1 MERVYRW
8 ATTPGPGNSWRP
20 SLTNPKRGVMS
31 RHPLLRLSL
40 ILPVVALLSA
50 CGDARGEAGNGRG
63 GNNPGGGP
71 GGGGPGGGGNRPGG
85 PGTPGGPGARPAPVE
100 VVTVSRGTLARTSTV
115 AGILEPIRTVGVN
128 AQMSGA
134 LLSVNAEEG
143 NYVRQGQVLAQID
156 ARELEAQLKSAE
168 ASLELAESTAKRSDD
183 LWKQRI
189 ITAQEYERDRAALA
203 SARASLDGLKTR
215 LGYSV
220 VRSPISGV
228 ITEKRLETGD
238 IASPNT
244 RLFSVAE
251 TSTLVSRVMVSEL
264 DVPLLRAGASVDVS
278 VDALGGA
285 RVPGRIRRVFP
296 SADSV
301 TRLVPVEVAL
311 TGSALSQLRPG
322 FTIRATFRLGSR
334 DDALFIPTRAVMGP
348 VGARSV
354 VVVRQG
360 KSERRIVRVG
370 PDIDGKLEVLE
381 GLALGDTVIVA
392 GQALLRDGS
401 TVRIVPPLSPGE
413 GAVPEGSDTPSTAA
427 TMG

>member
-1 MERVYRW
+1 
-8 ATTPGPGNSWRP
+8 
-20 SLTNPKRGVMS
+20 MS

-40 ILPVVALLSA
+40 IFPVVAILSA
-50 CGDARGEAGNGRG
+50 CGDARGEAGKQGG
-63 GNNPGGGP
+63 GNGGGGPGGGP
-71 GGGGPGGGGNRPGG
+71 GGGNRPG
-85 PGTPGGPGARPAPVE
+85 PVTNRPSPVE
-100 VVTVSRGTLARTSTV
+100 IVTVSRGTLARTSTV
-115 AGILEPIRTVGVN
+115 AGILEPLRTIGVN

-143 NYVRQGQVLAQID
+143 TYVRQGQVLAQID
-156 ARELEAQLKSAE
+156 ARELEAQLRSAE
-168 ASLELAESTAKRSDD
+168 ASMELAQSTATRSDE
-183 LWKQRI
+183 LWRQRI
-189 ITAQEYERDRAALA
+189 ITAQEYERDRASLA
-203 SARASLDGLKTR
+203 SAQATLDGLKTR
-215 LGYSV
+215 IGYAV
-220 VRSPISGV
+220 IRSPINGV
-228 ITEKRLETGD
+228 VTEKRLETGD
-238 IASPNT
+238 IVSPQT

-264 DVPLLRAGASVDVS
+264 EVPLLNPGASVDVS

-296 SADSV
+296 YADTV

-334 DDALFIPTRAVMGP
+334 DNALLIPTRAVMGP

-370 PDIDGKLEVLE
+370 PDIDGKIEVLE

-401 TVRIVPPLSPGE
+401 AVRIVPPLSPGE
-413 GAVPEGSDTPSTAA
+413 AA
-427 TMG
+427 TPGDTLSAVVTPVSSTPTRKSE